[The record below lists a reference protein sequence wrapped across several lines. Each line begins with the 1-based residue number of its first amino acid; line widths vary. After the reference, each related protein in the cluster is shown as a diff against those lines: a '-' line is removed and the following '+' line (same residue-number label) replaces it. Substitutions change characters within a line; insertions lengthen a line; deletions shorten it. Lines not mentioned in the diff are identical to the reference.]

1 MNLSHDTCCK
11 SNFYKHFHFFHS
23 QSPFLIFLIKD
34 FPILFKI
41 KFLSHDM
48 YPSKMR
54 EGVKNFGSENLDFG
68 GGLCHQ
74 EGLFFQG
81 EMGSEN
87 FWEDEK
93 LHNQSI

>member
-1 MNLSHDTCCK
+1 
-11 SNFYKHFHFFHS
+11 
-23 QSPFLIFLIKD
+23 
-34 FPILFKI
+34 
-41 KFLSHDM
+41 M

-54 EGVKNFGSENLDFG
+54 KGVKNFGSENLDFG